1 VNDGGIGTHRI
12 EEFLERL
19 ASKSPTPGGGTVA
32 ALAGASG
39 AALIAMVA
47 NLTIDKQGYEA
58 AWERMRELRAS
69 ADAARGELLELAD
82 RDAMAFDAVMQAFR
96 MPKGTDA
103 EKAARVEAIQM
114 AFTGAAAV
122 PMMIEQR
129 AADLI
134 GSARDAVELGN
145 ENAASDGASAAYML
159 FAAVECAAAN
169 VAINAAA
176 LKDQG
181 RKEELRSHAASL
193 RDRAR
198 EAVAGAVGA
207 FDAKVR

>member
-1 VNDGGIGTHRI
+1 VNDGSIGTHRI

-19 ASKSPTPGGGTVA
+19 ASDSPTPGGGTVA

-47 NLTIDKQGYEA
+47 NLTIDKHGYEA
-58 AWERMRELRAS
+58 AWERMRELRVA

-96 MPKGTDA
+96 MPKSTDT
-103 EKAARVEAIQM
+103 EKAARAEAIQM
-114 AFTGAAAV
+114 AFTGAAAI

-134 GSARDAVELGN
+134 GPAREAVELGN
-145 ENAASDGASAAYML
+145 ENAASDGVSAAHML
-159 FAAVECAAAN
+159 FAAVQSAAAN

-176 LKDQG
+176 LKDEG
-181 RKEELRSHAASL
+181 RKAELRSGAASL

-198 EAVAGAVGA
+198 EAVDGAVAA